1 MAESSN
7 INRRSSDANV
17 SITEK
22 QLILLADESAQRAI
36 DKLYAEIG
44 SSVVKKAS
52 LLIGAIL
59 AATAAWLT
67 GAVHIGPIK

>member
-1 MAESSN
+1 MSETSQLNSRSN
-7 INRRSSDANV
+7 ENHV
-17 SITEK
+17 SITEA

-52 LLIGAIL
+52 LLVGAIL
-59 AATAAWLT
+59 AAATAWLT
-67 GAVHIGPIK
+67 GLLHIGPIK

>member
-1 MAESSN
+1 MSEP
-7 INRRSSDANV
+7 INRRKNDANV
-17 SITEK
+17 TLTEA
-22 QLILLADESAQRAI
+22 QLLLLADESAQRAI

-44 SSVVKKAS
+44 SSVIKKAS

>member
-1 MAESSN
+1 MPEP
-7 INRRSSDANV
+7 INRRKNDANV
-17 SITEK
+17 TLTEA
-22 QLILLADESAQRAI
+22 QLLLLADESAQRAI

-44 SSVVKKAS
+44 SSVVKKLS